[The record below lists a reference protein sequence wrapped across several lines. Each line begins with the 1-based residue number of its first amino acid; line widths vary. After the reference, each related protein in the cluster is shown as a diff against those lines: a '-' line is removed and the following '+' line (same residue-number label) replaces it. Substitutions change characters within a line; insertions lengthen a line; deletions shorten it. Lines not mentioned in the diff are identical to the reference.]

1 MSDPAP
7 PGTPGQSGSDPAGV
21 PTCYR
26 HPGREAYI
34 RCQRCGRVI
43 CPDCMRDSAV
53 GFQCPECV
61 KEGAKTTRSGRT
73 AYGGLRPS
81 NAGITSMVIIGI
93 NVLVWLPMVAGRD
106 LAGRLYAYLALLPTS
121 QCLSES
127 HLGGVYP
134 ISSESVCDTATRIPG
149 DGIWARGVADGAY
162 WQLLTAAFTHV
173 EVWHIGFNML
183 ALWVLGPQLELAIG
197 RIRFIALYLLSA
209 LAGSAL
215 VLWAAPVNSST
226 LGASGAVFGLMG
238 ALLVLAFKVRGNVQQ
253 ILMWIGINAV
263 LTLTI
268 SGISWQ
274 GHLGGFLGGLAI
286 GAVLVYA
293 PRERRT
299 QVQVAGL
306 VVIAL
311 VILAAI
317 AARVIDLS

>member
-1 MSDPAP
+1 MSEPAP
-7 PGTPGQSGSDPAGV
+7 PPSPAGAV

-34 RCQRCGRVI
+34 RCQRCGKVI

-61 KEGAKTTRSGRT
+61 KEGARSTRSGRT

-81 NAGITSMVIIGI
+81 NAGITSMVIIGL
-93 NVLVWLPMVAGRD
+93 NVLVWLMVVSSGGRGSKLID
-106 LAGRLYAYLALLPTS
+106 KLALIPFG
-121 QCLSES
+121 QCGSLRSSGGYYPRVPSEA
-127 HLGGVYP
+127 
-134 ISSESVCDTATRIPG
+134 VCTQLIRG
-149 DGIWARGVADGAY
+149 DGVWHPGVADGAY
-162 WQLLTAAFTHV
+162 WQVLTSAFTHV

-197 RIRFIALYLLSA
+197 RARFIALYLVSA

-215 VLWAAPVNSST
+215 VLWAAPTDTST
-226 LGASGAVFGLMG
+226 LGASGATFGLMG
-238 ALLVLAFKVRGNVQQ
+238 ALLVVAYKVRGNVQQ

-274 GHLGGFLGGLAI
+274 GHLGGFLGGLATA
-286 GAVLVYA
+286 AVIVYA
-293 PRERRT
+293 PRKNRT
-299 QVQVAGL
+299 QLQIAG
-306 VVIAL
+306 VSVIAIVVL
-311 VILAAI
+311 TAI
-317 AARVIDLS
+317 AARIIMLA

>member
-1 MSDPAP
+1 MSEPAP
-7 PGTPGQSGSDPAGV
+7 PPSPAGAV

-34 RCQRCGRVI
+34 RCQRCGKVI

-53 GFQCPECV
+53 GFQCPDCV
-61 KEGAKTTRSGRT
+61 KEGARSTRSGRT

-81 NAGITSMVIIGI
+81 NAGITSMVIIGL
-93 NVLVWLPMVAGRD
+93 NVLVWLPMVVPPARPRAAGCTPT
-106 LAGRLYAYLALLPTS
+106 LALLPTS

-127 HLGGVYP
+127 HVGRAVPAPEREPVQIG
-134 ISSESVCDTATRIPG
+134 TRIPG
-149 DGIWARGVADGAY
+149 DGIWRDRRRRRGVLAGRSPAPSP
-162 WQLLTAAFTHV
+162 HV
-173 EVWHIGFNML
+173 EFWHIGFNML

-197 RIRFIALYLLSA
+197 RVRFIALYLVSA

-215 VLWAAPVNSST
+215 VLWAAPTDTST

-238 ALLVLAFKVRGNVQQ
+238 ALLVLAYKVRGNVQQ

-274 GHLGGFLGGLAI
+274 GHLGGFLGGLAT

-293 PRERRT
+293 PRKNRT
-299 QVQVAGL
+299 RLQIAGVSMIAI
-306 VVIAL
+306 VV
-311 VILAAI
+311 LAAI
-317 AARVIDLS
+317 AARIVALA

>member
-1 MSDPAP
+1 MSEPAP
-7 PGTPGQSGSDPAGV
+7 PPSPAGAV

-34 RCQRCGRVI
+34 HCQRCGKVI

-53 GFQCPECV
+53 GFQCPDCV
-61 KEGAKTTRSGRT
+61 KEGARSTRSGRT

-81 NAGITSMVIIGI
+81 NAGITSMVIIGL
-93 NVLVWLPMVAGRD
+93 NVLVWLMIVSSGGRGSKLVD
-106 LAGRLYAYLALLPTS
+106 KLALIPFG
-121 QCLSES
+121 QCGSLRSSGGYYPGVPSE
-127 HLGGVYP
+127 GVCTQL
-134 ISSESVCDTATRIPG
+134 IRG
-149 DGIWARGVADGAY
+149 DGVWHPGVADGAY
-162 WQLLTAAFTHV
+162 WQVLTSAFTHV

-197 RIRFIALYLLSA
+197 RARFIALYLVSA

-215 VLWAAPVNSST
+215 VLWAAPTDTST
-226 LGASGAVFGLMG
+226 LGASAATFGLMG
-238 ALLVLAFKVRGNVQQ
+238 ALLVLAYKVRGNVQQ

-274 GHLGGFLGGLAI
+274 GHLGGFLGGLAT

-293 PRERRT
+293 PRKNRT
-299 QVQVAGL
+299 QLQIAG
-306 VVIAL
+306 VSVIAIVVL
-311 VILAAI
+311 TAI
-317 AARVIDLS
+317 AARIVTLA